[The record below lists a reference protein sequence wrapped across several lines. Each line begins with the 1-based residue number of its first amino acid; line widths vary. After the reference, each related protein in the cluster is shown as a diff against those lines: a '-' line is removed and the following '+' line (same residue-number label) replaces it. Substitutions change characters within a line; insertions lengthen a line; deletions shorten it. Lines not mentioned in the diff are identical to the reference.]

1 MSSLKQILKDFE
13 IYLQNYNTSLMQSFH
28 PHFENAFW
36 EMVKNGGKR
45 FRPSLMFSVILAKN
59 KTCIKDSFIIAL
71 ALESLHTYSLIH
83 DDLPAM
89 DNAALRRNHKT
100 MHLKYYETTAILAG
114 DALNT
119 YAFYLIANSSFSPK
133 IKIKLIKS
141 LGFGGM
147 KMLLGQ
153 ACDCYFENIKLNKE
167 KLDFIHLNKTAKL
180 IASSLEMGA
189 FIAKLPKKERKQI
202 YEFGI
207 LLGIFFQ
214 IRDDLLDTM
223 ESSKVGKTTNNDINK
238 NSYVNLLGKKK
249 ALYAKNKIK
258 EKILKELYNI
268 DKGIARNLKDLL
280 KDYLQKGF

>member
-13 IYLQNYNTSLMQSFH
+13 IYLQNYDTSLMQSFH
-28 PHFENAFW
+28 PHFESAFW

-100 MHLKYYETTAILAG
+100 LHLKYDETTAILAG

-141 LGFGGM
+141 LSFGGM
-147 KMLLGQ
+147 KMVLGQ
-153 ACDCYFENIKLNKE
+153 ACDCHFENIKLNKE

-189 FIAKLPKKERKQI
+189 IIAKLPKKERKKI

-207 LLGIFFQ
+207 LLGVFFQ

-223 ESSKVGKTTNNDINK
+223 ETSKVGKTTNNDINK

-249 ALYAKNKIK
+249 ALDAKNKIK